1 MEKANPAKKTEAI
14 KPPVTQVG
22 VIGWVRINLFKG
34 WFNSILTLIAAY
46 FLWVIIPP
54 LIQWAFIDS
63 LWVSTGAECQQSD
76 GACWS
81 IIPANIRFIIF
92 GFFPYEQ
99 QWRPLVAM
107 VLLVGLLFYSR
118 NRNHWK
124 TLLAYAWILGL
135 FVMGLLMGGMTYFTL
150 FLCLQVPILV
160 LFSLVLIHQ
169 IRPGGVFNR
178 IIVVVEIVGLI
189 LLIIVTLFKPGG
201 VLPGF
206 IWIVIGI
213 AGLGFLRTFIWG
225 WRKHKELQLTK
236 VMAKWSILHVISFI
250 LLPLEGYVFGLI
262 PVETAQWGGLPLT
275 LMLSVFGL
283 TAAYPLGVVMA
294 LGRRSKM
301 PTLRILSV
309 IYIELI
315 RGVPLIS
322 LLFMSS
328 VVFPL
333 FLPEGVTINNII
345 RAQVAIIL
353 FTAAYIAEV
362 VRGGLQAIPRGQYE
376 AAESLGLNYYLSM
389 RLIILPQALKIVI
402 PPSVQQL
409 ISAFKDTSLVVII
422 ALFDVLRTTQTVL
435 SDPKWMGFSAEAYIF
450 VALIYFL
457 CCFFMSNY
465 SRRLERELE
474 TGL

>member
-1 MEKANPAKKTEAI
+1 MEQAQSIEESPVI

-22 VIGWVRINLFKG
+22 VIGWIRTNLFKD
-34 WFNSILTLIAAY
+34 WFNSLLTIITVY
-46 FLWVIIPP
+46 FLWKIVPP
-54 LIQWAFIDS
+54 LISWAFIDS
-63 LWVSTGAECQQSD
+63 LWFSTGAECKEID

-92 GFFPYEQ
+92 GFYPFDE

-107 VLLVGLLFYSR
+107 VLLVSLLFYSR
-118 NRNHWK
+118 NRDHWK
-124 TLLAYAWILGL
+124 KSLAYAWVIGLGL
-135 FVMGLLMGGMTYFTL
+135 MGLLMKGG
-150 FLCLQVPILV
+150 ILG
-160 LFSLVLIHQ
+160 LAS
-169 IRPGGVFNR
+169 
-178 IIVVVEIVGLI
+178 VES
-189 LLIIVTLFKPGG
+189 
-201 VLPGF
+201 
-206 IWIVIGI
+206 
-213 AGLGFLRTFIWG
+213 
-225 WRKHKELQLTK
+225 TK
-236 VMAKWSILHVISFI
+236 
-250 LLPLEGYVFGLI
+250 
-262 PVETAQWGGLPLT
+262 WGGLPLT
-275 LMLSVFGL
+275 LLLSVFGL
-283 TAAYPLGVVMA
+283 TAAYPLGIVLA

-301 PTLRILSV
+301 PAVRTLCV

-333 FLPEGVTINNII
+333 FLPEGVNINNII

-376 AAESLGLNYYLSM
+376 AADSLGLNYYLTM
-389 RLIILPQALKIVI
+389 RLIVLPQALKIVI

-422 ALFDVLRTTQTVL
+422 ALFDLLRTTQTVL
-435 SDPKWMGFSAEAYIF
+435 NDPQWMGFSPEAYIF

-457 CCFFMSNY
+457 CCYFMSNY

-474 TGL
+474 TGY